1 MIGSE
6 LDVDFRMQPNR
17 ALLLLEAEGLL
28 TTAPPESSH
37 LRRGSALATSDLRIV
52 WDTRR
57 LPAGTSTEKVIFVAR
72 RTERFDTHERVAD
85 TLNAGHVV
93 IAQRDCLRP
102 AGASHAD
109 SASLAWTN
117 DLQAHPNLICVSSV
131 DTARHLL
138 LQSSSEVHSRSWT
151 TIAITGTNGKT
162 STTQIASTML
172 EELSQKSVL
181 RLGTLGIQVAGQI
194 FDNPF
199 PTQPDFAGLLAA
211 LRMAEKTFTCN
222 QLVMEATS
230 IGIAEGRLAHW
241 PVQCAAFLNLTQ
253 DHLDY
258 HGSMSNYLEAKLDLF
273 RRHLH
278 PAGQVVLNCEDP
290 EWQKVVRA
298 AAGKTRL
305 CVGFG
310 KSQMRDSFF
319 AGASSHFSGVRFL
332 EVSHQRTG
340 INGIA
345 GQWTLW
351 LDKQTSVAQCQ
362 YMVRLLGAVQHENVS
377 AAAAM
382 MLSLG
387 YPLAQVGGVCQAIA
401 PINGRLEP
409 VSTSDDSGLPAVLV
423 DYAHSPDALEK
434 TLQTCRALLPRDG
447 ELICVFGCGG
457 DRDPG
462 KRPIMGK
469 ISAQLADK
477 TWVTSDNPRT
487 EDPQKIVDDIL
498 KGISGDRS
506 RCTEVQ
512 IDRGRAICDAI
523 AAASEKD
530 IILIAGKGHE
540 DYQIIGATKYPF
552 SDSEVARQ
560 ALKSK
565 RKI

>member
-1 MIGSE
+1 MIGGE
-6 LDVDFRMQPNR
+6 LDVDFRLQPNR

-28 TTAPPESSH
+28 TTTPPESSH
-37 LRRGSALATSDLRIV
+37 LRRGSNLATSELKIV

-57 LPAGTSTEKVIFVAR
+57 LPAGGSAEKIIFLAR
-72 RTERFDTHERVAD
+72 RTDRFDTHTQVPEL
-85 TLNAGHVV
+85 LNEGHVV
-93 IAQRDCLRP
+93 IAQQDCLQQ
-102 AGASHAD
+102 GGDNQAD
-109 SASLAWTN
+109 SASLAWSK
-117 DLQAHPNLICVSSV
+117 DLQTHPNLICVSSA
-131 DTARHLL
+131 DMARQLL
-138 LQSSSEVHSRSWT
+138 LQCSSEVHARNWT

-162 STTQIASTML
+162 STTQIAGTML

-181 RLGTLGIQVAGQI
+181 RLGTLGIQIAGQI

-199 PTQPDFAGLLAA
+199 PTQPDFAGLLAS

-222 QLVMEATS
+222 QLIMEATS
-230 IGIAEGRLAHW
+230 IGIAEGRLGHW

-258 HGSMSNYLEAKLDLF
+258 HGSMSKYLDAKLDLF

-310 KSQMRDSFF
+310 KSLMRDAFF
-319 AGASSHFSGVRFL
+319 AEASVHFSGVRYL
-332 EVSHQRTG
+332 EVSHQRSG

-362 YMVRLLGAVQHENVS
+362 YQVRLLGAVQHENVS

-382 MLSLG
+382 MVSLG
-387 YPLAQVGGVCQAIA
+387 YPLAQIGGVCQSIG
-401 PINGRLEP
+401 PIHGRLEP

-434 TLQTCRALLPRDG
+434 TLQTCRALLPREG

-457 DRDPG
+457 DRDPV

-477 TWVTSDNPRT
+477 TWITSDNPRT
-487 EDPQKIVDDIL
+487 ENPQKIVDDIL
-498 KGISGDRS
+498 KGIPDDRS
-506 RCTEVQ
+506 EFTQVQ
-512 IDRGRAICDAI
+512 IDRSRAICDAI
-523 AAASEKD
+523 AAASERD